1 MGSGFCKEAD
11 TVRPPAQSQ
20 LHRSPGAQADL
31 RELFRLLAPIWIK
44 KREIAN
50 RVRAPAFM
58 LALSDASGR
67 AATCPRFLILTAR
80 RPMR

>member
-1 MGSGFCKEAD
+1 
-11 TVRPPAQSQ
+11 
-20 LHRSPGAQADL
+20 L

-67 AATCPRFLILTAR
+67 AATCPRFLILTASQTNEVV
-80 RPMR
+80 